1 MTSFCL
7 DRVVRVDFSQL
18 VQSFRTSLWVN
29 FTVNVRIADIS
40 LRILRIH
47 CHTLTIPCSSFTT
60 IVLHCINVAFQ
71 NVSVTIVL
79 ELSND
84 SISNSISLIIV
95 LVHCKKVTQSYQCL
109 RILFELLLARSRVSY
124 VQGSATGVNAE
135 ARTVTLASG
144 KTLPY
149 DWLSLDTGPV
159 MDREKIELQMPGARE
174 HALFVRPIEAFGQL
188 WPRVMAM
195 AQQQKIRLVVVGA
208 GAAGLELAM
217 AAAHAL
223 RGSLL
228 APGSRVTL
236 LSGAQVPGASY
247 PAGVQRRIAR
257 ALQRLRIE
265 VLAESCVGLHAGGM
279 RLGNGQRLACD
290 VPLLALG
297 AQAPAWLSGSGL
309 ALDEGGFVA
318 VNAYQQ
324 STSHPAVF
332 AAGDVASRIDKP
344 HARSGV
350 YAVRAGPPL
359 LANLRAASQGKPLK
373 PYRPQARTLNLLSC
387 GGRHAIAVWGD
398 LAVEGAWVWRWKNRI
413 DREFVARYAV

>member
-1 MTSFCL
+1 MTPVKSQAKP
-7 DRVVRVDFSQL
+7 VDSVGAAPANPAPAVKRHL
-18 VQSFRTSLWVN
+18 LLLGAGHAHVQ
-29 FTVNVRIADIS
+29 
-40 LRILRIH
+40 
-47 CHTLTIPCSSFTT
+47 
-60 IVLHCINVAFQ
+60 VLHGLAQHKLADDVA
-71 NVSVTIVL
+71 VT
-79 ELSND
+79 
-84 SISNSISLIIV
+84 
-95 LVHCKKVTQSYQCL
+95 LVAPHPRQLYSGMVPGFVAGHYTLADCMIPL
-109 RILFELLLARSRVSY
+109 DGLLARSRVIY
-124 VQGSATGVNAE
+124 VQGSAAAVNAE

-195 AQQQKIRLVVVGA
+195 AQQKKMRLVVVGA

-223 RGSLL
+223 RGAEL

-373 PYRPQARTLNLLSC
+373 PYMPQARTLNLLSC

>member
-1 MTSFCL
+1 MTPAETQVKPAPAVK
-7 DRVVRVDFSQL
+7 RHL
-18 VQSFRTSLWVN
+18 VLLGAGHAHVQVLHGLAKDKP
-29 FTVNVRIADIS
+29 AD
-40 LRILRIH
+40 
-47 CHTLTIPCSSFTT
+47 LTIT
-60 IVLHCINVAFQ
+60 LVAPHPRQLYSGMVPGF
-71 NVSVTIVL
+71 VAGHYALADCMIPL
-79 ELSND
+79 D
-84 SISNSISLIIV
+84 S
-95 LVHCKKVTQSYQCL
+95 
-109 RILFELLLARSRVSY
+109 LLARSGASY

-144 KTLPY
+144 KTLAY

-188 WPRVMAM
+188 WPRVMTM
-195 AQQQKIRLVVVGA
+195 AQQKKIRLVVVGA

-223 RGSLL
+223 RGSSL

-236 LSGAQVPGASY
+236 LSGAQPPGASY
-247 PAGVQRRIAR
+247 PAGVQRRIAC

-265 VLAESCVGLHAGGM
+265 VLPESCVGLHAGGI

-332 AAGDVASRIDKP
+332 AAGDVASRVDAP

-350 YAVRAGPPL
+350 YAVRAGPL
-359 LANLRAASQGKPLK
+359 LANLRAACQGKPLK
-373 PYRPQARTLNLLSC
+373 PYAPQQRTLNLLAC
-387 GGRHAIAVWGD
+387 GGRHAIAVWDG
-398 LAVEGAWVWRWKNRI
+398 LSVEGAWVWRWKNRI

>member
-1 MTSFCL
+1 MTPVKSQAKP
-7 DRVVRVDFSQL
+7 VDNVGAAPANPAPAVKRHLLLLGAGHAHVQVLHGLAQHKLADDVAVTLVAPHPRQL
-18 VQSFRTSLWVN
+18 YSGMVPGFV
-29 FTVNVRIADIS
+29 AG
-40 LRILRIH
+40 H
-47 CHTLTIPCSSFTT
+47 YTLTDCMIP
-60 IVLHCINVAFQ
+60 L
-71 NVSVTIVL
+71 
-79 ELSND
+79 D
-84 SISNSISLIIV
+84 G
-95 LVHCKKVTQSYQCL
+95 
-109 RILFELLLARSRVSY
+109 LLARSGVIY
-124 VQGSATGVNAE
+124 VQGSATAVNAE

-279 RLGNGQRLACD
+279 RLGNVQRLACD

>member
-1 MTSFCL
+1 MTPAE
-7 DRVVRVDFSQL
+7 SQAKPADDAGAVPANPAPAVKRHL
-18 VQSFRTSLWVN
+18 LLLGAGHAHVQ
-29 FTVNVRIADIS
+29 
-40 LRILRIH
+40 
-47 CHTLTIPCSSFTT
+47 
-60 IVLHCINVAFQ
+60 VLHGLAQHKLADVTVTLVTPHPHQLYSGMVPGFVAGHYALADCM
-71 NVSVTIVL
+71 IPL
-79 ELSND
+79 D
-84 SISNSISLIIV
+84 S
-95 LVHCKKVTQSYQCL
+95 
-109 RILFELLLARSRVSY
+109 LLARSGVSY

-135 ARTVTLASG
+135 ARTVTLTNG
-144 KTLPY
+144 KTLTY

-174 HALFVRPIEAFGQL
+174 HALFVRPIEVFGQL

-195 AQQQKIRLVVVGA
+195 AEQQKIRLVVVGA

-223 RGSLL
+223 RGSSF
-228 APGSRVTL
+228 APGSCVTL
-236 LSGAQVPGASY
+236 LSGAQPPGASY
-247 PAGVQRRIAR
+247 PVGVQRRIAC
-257 ALQRLRIE
+257 ALQRLRVE
-265 VLAESCVGLHAGGM
+265 VLAESCVGFHAGGM

-318 VNAYQQ
+318 VNAFQQ

-332 AAGDVASRIDKP
+332 AAGDVASRVDKP

-359 LANLRAASQGKPLK
+359 LANLRAASQCKPLK
-373 PYRPQARTLNLLSC
+373 PYAPQARALNLLAC
-387 GGRHAIAVWGD
+387 GGRHAIAVWGG
-398 LAVEGAWVWRWKNRI
+398 LSVEGAWVWRWKNRI

>member
-1 MTSFCL
+1 MTPAE
-7 DRVVRVDFSQL
+7 SQAKPADKARAVPANPALAAKRHL
-18 VQSFRTSLWVN
+18 VLLGAGHAHLQ
-29 FTVNVRIADIS
+29 
-40 LRILRIH
+40 
-47 CHTLTIPCSSFTT
+47 
-60 IVLHCINVAFQ
+60 VLHGLAQNRPADLSITLVAPHPRQLYSGMVPGF
-71 NVSVTIVL
+71 VAGHYALADCMIPL
-79 ELSND
+79 D
-84 SISNSISLIIV
+84 G
-95 LVHCKKVTQSYQCL
+95 
-109 RILFELLLARSRVSY
+109 LLARSKVSY
-124 VQGSATGVNAE
+124 LQGSASGVNAA

-144 KTLPY
+144 KTLAY

-223 RGSLL
+223 RGASLV
-228 APGSRVTL
+228 PGSRVML
-236 LSGAQVPGASY
+236 LSGAQPPGTSY
-247 PAGVQRRIAR
+247 AAGVQRRIDR
-257 ALQRLRIE
+257 VLQRLRIE

-297 AQAPAWLSGSGL
+297 AQAPAWLAGSGL
-309 ALDEGGFVA
+309 ALDERGFVA
-318 VNAYQQ
+318 VNAFQQ
-324 STSHPAVF
+324 SMSHAAVF
-332 AAGDVASRIDKP
+332 AAGDVASRIDHP

-359 LANLRAASQGKPLK
+359 LANLRAAWQGRPLK
-373 PYRPQARTLNLLSC
+373 PYPPRRRTLNLLSC
-387 GGRHAIAVWGD
+387 GGRHAIAVWGGFSI
-398 LAVEGAWVWRWKNRI
+398 EGDWVWRWKDRI
-413 DREFVARYAV
+413 DRRFVASYAV